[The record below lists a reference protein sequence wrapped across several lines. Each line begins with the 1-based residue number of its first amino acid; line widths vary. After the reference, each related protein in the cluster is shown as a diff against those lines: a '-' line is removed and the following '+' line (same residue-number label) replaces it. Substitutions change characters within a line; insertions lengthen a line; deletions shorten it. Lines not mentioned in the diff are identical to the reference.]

1 MSRVHNQMTVGKY
14 RVIDLSLFAVILIV
28 FESVLVRAATQWF
41 PKEAWTVSAVAAITG
56 IVMVRWGLWAA
67 LHAALGGIVFVLTS
81 RGTPAQFVI
90 YGIGNLAG
98 MAVWPLVKR
107 WGWQSLKGNPLRIIV
122 FGGLLLLAMQ
132 AGRGLLS
139 LAFGASLNAAVGFI
153 TTDAISYLFT
163 IVILWIMSRL
173 DGMLED
179 QKHYLKRLNER
190 QA

>member
-1 MSRVHNQMTVGKY
+1 MQGRRSLSQY
-14 RVIDLSLFAVILIV
+14 RAIDCSLFALMLMVFETVIL
-28 FESVLVRAATQWF
+28 RAATGWF

-179 QKHYLKRLNER
+179 QKHYLKRLNEQ